1 MKKNVI
7 LLFAAALLT
16 AVLIL
21 QTSCNLTA
29 PEYGVLTLD
38 FENGAARS
46 IGANGLP
53 NLSDSTMQIDI
64 TGNSI
69 VPITKRLEKDE
80 PKVFSQILP
89 VGETVHIKVSIITP
103 SATWAGFTGLTVES
117 GDNEV
122 AVKLN
127 KVIASMRPVLFSAI
141 QSDPTNPYTFKLN
154 MSGTPL
160 EITQPGPN
168 TPSNS
173 FFCTRDG
180 KGRLYA
186 AYHDGFNGFEIQRYT
201 SEGSSDK
208 QVDLTNIGSAVDV
221 KGLTTDL
228 KTGKVYVTEGGN
240 IYEIKDDAAPP
251 HTPKAV
257 LLTDSGTGGSYHAIA
272 AYNGYLF
279 AYETDGGG
287 VKRLRMRK
295 LIADGSG
302 VDWSIIYETV
312 QDPLN
317 NIIPITGDSA
327 IPHESGQC
335 QDMFAYG
342 NKVYL
347 VFTISAPY
355 DYDGSKAFY
364 GGVLEYTYT
373 EDGHMTES
381 GRYGFGGMES
391 YIEYPG
397 GSGTA
402 VYRFTGEP
410 QDRFYG
416 ARRII
421 GFEDGVLYIA
431 DDGAIF
437 RSLELVNDYKLIANI
452 NRIAKLD
459 TRSGTL
465 TFENTDA
472 KWYREW
478 R

>member
-29 PEYGVLTLD
+29 PEYGIVTLD

-69 VPITKRLEKDE
+69 VPITKQLEKDE
-80 PKVFSQILP
+80 PKVFSQFLP
-89 VGETVHIKVSIITP
+89 VGETIHIKVSIITP
-103 SATWAGFTGLTVES
+103 SATWAGFTDLTVES
-117 GDNEV
+117 GDNEA

-127 KVIASMRPVLFSAI
+127 KVIASMRPVLFSVEGSGSTGYI
-141 QSDPTNPYTFKLN
+141 FKLN
-154 MSGTPL
+154 MSGIPL
-160 EITQPGPN
+160 AITQPGHS
-168 TPSNS
+168 TPSNG

-186 AYHDGFNGFEIQRYT
+186 AYHNGSNAFEIQRYT
-201 SEGSSDK
+201 SEGSYDK
-208 QVDLTNIGSAVDV
+208 KVDLTVISPAVDV
-221 KGLTTDL
+221 KALTTDL
-228 KTGKVYVTEGGN
+228 KTGKVYVTEGNG
-240 IYEIKDDAAPP
+240 IYEIKDDAT
-251 HTPKAV
+251 HTPKPQW
-257 LLTDSGTGGSYHAIA
+257 LTDSGGSYHAIA

-279 AYETDGGG
+279 AYESVVGG
-287 VKRLRMRK
+287 KRLRMRK
-295 LIADGSG
+295 LTADGLG
-302 VDWSIIYETV
+302 VIPSPIPQTAK
-312 QDPLN
+312 DPLKD
-317 NIIPITGDSA
+317 IIRITGT
-327 IPHESGQC
+327 PVTYKNGEC

-342 NKVYL
+342 NKVYI
-347 VFTISAPY
+347 VFTIGAPY
-355 DYDGSKAFY
+355 NTSPTGKIFY

-373 EDGHMTES
+373 EDGSMTES
-381 GRYGFGGMES
+381 GRYGFGLMKKF
-391 YIEYPG
+391 IEYPH
-397 GSGTA
+397 GTA
-402 VYRFTGEP
+402 TVVYQFEGEP

-437 RSLELVNDYKLIANI
+437 RSLELVNDYELRENK

-459 TRSGTL
+459 THSGTL
-465 TFENTDA
+465 TFEDA
-472 KWYREW
+472 DVKWYREW

>member
-29 PEYGVLTLD
+29 PEYGIVTLD

-69 VPITKRLEKDE
+69 VPITKQLEKDE
-80 PKVFSQILP
+80 PKVFSQFLP
-89 VGETVHIKVSIITP
+89 VGETIHIKVSIITP
-103 SATWAGFTGLTVES
+103 SATWTGFTDLTVES
-117 GDNEV
+117 GDNEA

-127 KVIASMRPVLFSAI
+127 KVIASMRPIPFSVNGSSA
-141 QSDPTNPYTFKLN
+141 PYTFKLN
-154 MSGTPL
+154 MGGTPL
-160 EITQPGPN
+160 EIAQSG
-168 TPSNS
+168 SGRDYL
-173 FFCTRDG
+173 FFTRDG
-180 KGRLYA
+180 KGRLYV
-186 AYHDGFNGFEIQRYT
+186 AYSDPPVVIRRYT
-201 SEGSSDK
+201 SEGDHEKKLSLPGSVTS
-208 QVDLTNIGSAVDV
+208 VDSF
-221 KGLTTDL
+221 TTDL
-228 KTGKVYVTEGGN
+228 KTGRVYMSSGLTL
-240 IYEIKDDAAPP
+240 YEIDNNGNLMPVIGSAG
-251 HTPKAV
+251 TIKA
-257 LLTDSGTGGSYHAIA
+257 SA

-279 AYETDGGG
+279 VYSSLPAGGQLQMY
-287 VKRLRMRK
+287 RLTGTPPA
-295 LIADGSG
+295 LVG
-302 VDWSIIYETV
+302 TLP
-312 QDPLN
+312 QDPLKD
-317 NIIPITGDSA
+317 IIPITDDPA
-327 IPHESGQC
+327 ISHESGEC

-364 GGVLEYTYT
+364 GGVLECTYT
-373 EDGHMTES
+373 EDGHITES

-391 YIEYPG
+391 YKRYPG
-397 GSGTA
+397 PYETRI
-402 VYRFTGEP
+402 YRFNGDAPYE
-410 QDRFYG
+410 RFYG

-437 RSLELVNDYKLIANI
+437 SSIEGVQGYNVYPNI